1 MMIFAIYC
9 RMFKKNYHSIN
20 NMLGG
25 TKFKGQ
31 IFRDTQNKI
40 VYTLGRAGS
49 LDPERI
55 YLNWSNP
62 DRKNFREYAIL

>member
-1 MMIFAIYC
+1 
-9 RMFKKNYHSIN
+9 
-20 NMLGG
+20 MLGG
-25 TKFKGQ
+25 TKSRGQ

-49 LDPERI
+49 PDPERI